1 MAKRDLLAFQA
12 TNSWTANIAA
22 GTYIQDAVTANA
34 TNSINVVPV
43 DAWKNLRGTIEAI
56 AVYATTGSAKSMNI
70 VFASGAAGD
79 TTGAVS
85 NKIIDHY
92 ALTGG
97 DFLTL
102 QNTTIKSAHINGL
115 AIPYIDADVTKTFHV
130 GLQAVSALTIA
141 DPGNFVVR
149 WWWRPDAG
157 VS

>member
-1 MAKRDLLAFQA
+1 MKRDLLAFQSTA
-12 TNSWTANIAA
+12 AWTANIAA
-22 GTYIQDAVTANA
+22 GTYVQAAVTANA
-34 TNSINVVPV
+34 TNSVNVVPV

-79 TTGAVS
+79 AATATA

-92 ALTGG
+92 ALSSS

-102 QNTTIKSAHINGL
+102 QNTTIKSAHVNGL
-115 AIPYIDADVTKTFHV
+115 AIPYIDADATKTFHV
-130 GLQAVSALTIA
+130 GIQAVSALTIA
-141 DPGNFVVR
+141 DPGDFVVK
-149 WWWRPDAG
+149 WHWRPDAG